1 MSDSTDRLGLASD
14 VQSVAR
20 LGRGRSTEKL
30 EGPAATLLGGGQSA
44 CDAETRD
51 LTTLTRCDANGS
63 ADMAESTRTRG
74 LSDSGSPTVTV
85 KITPVTLRRSPVTTT
100 PTVA

>member
-1 MSDSTDRLGLASD
+1 MSSSTGRLRLAPD
-14 VQSVAR
+14 IQSVAR
-20 LGRGRSTEKL
+20 LDGGRTTEKS
-30 EGPAATLLGGGQSA
+30 EAPAATEVAVLVCEAG
-44 CDAETRD
+44 TRG
-51 LTTLTRCDANGS
+51 LTTPHRCWTNEG